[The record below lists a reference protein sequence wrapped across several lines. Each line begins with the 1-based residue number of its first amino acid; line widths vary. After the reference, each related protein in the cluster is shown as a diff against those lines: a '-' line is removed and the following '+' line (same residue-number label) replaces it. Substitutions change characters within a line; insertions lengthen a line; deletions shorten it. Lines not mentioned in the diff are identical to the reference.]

1 MPVLGMFVKLSAWQM
16 ILRTLALLLRS
27 GIRLDRA
34 VGLVRSVTD
43 NRAIVHHL
51 ARMEQSLVEGRTFA
65 QIVLHEPYLPS
76 ILRGMLAAGEA
87 AGDLERLL
95 QHAADYCRR
104 RAGAY
109 AARIEAL
116 AEPLMIVLVG
126 AVIFF
131 VVLSVLLPIFDA
143 MDAMM

>member
-1 MPVLGMFVKLSAWQM
+1 MFVKLSAWQM
-16 ILRTLALLLRS
+16 ILRTLELLLRS

-76 ILRGMLAAGEA
+76 IPRGMLAAGEA
-87 AGDLERLL
+87 AGDLEHLL